1 MKEDDLKSVLS
12 LCEKSAE
19 KGVKI
24 TLKYQEALNNTLKRA
39 KSGIEDT
46 INEFSEAEYNISDSR
61 DSLEEQLVKIKNS
74 FERLSTKLDYDIKKT
89 KRNLSDFSI
98 TLFGRTMAGKS
109 TLMEILTHGDG
120 KTIGKG
126 AQRTT
131 RDIRTYSWNGLKIT
145 DVPGIAAFEGKED
158 EDLAFETAK
167 SADLILFLITDDG
180 PQVAEAECFSKIV
193 KLGKPI
199 ICILNVKAHISDK
212 DEIDFSLGL
221 RNINKKMRNRENLDT
236 IKKQFLD
243 YSKNYAQDW
252 THIPFVYLHLGGAY
266 LSQNIK
272 NLENSKILYEA
283 SKISI
288 LKEKII
294 EQVKDKGEFY
304 RIKTFVDLIS
314 VPIID
319 ITDTLLEQSSE
330 NSSNGRVILRKKK
343 ELEKWKEKFYK
354 DGITEIESFVIKI
367 KSNLNSEIVSF
378 VEDYFEDKNAKKEW
392 DKIMK
397 QKKIEEKSQDLLKK
411 LENRCDEKVKEIVR
425 EVLKELEYSSYLMSK
440 YNFKISGITDW
451 KKIASY
457 SLMIGGGVLSLAF
470 PTFAIPIIILE
481 AGIQWIISYFFDDI
495 NKKEKEA
502 RLALQN
508 KLKKNVEENC
518 LKLEKKLKK
527 NFDKLMKNRIMSLV
541 KELTKMNNIVFQLAD
556 ILTELAWNLNENLLE
571 LNKQIVTEAIHLIGA
586 AGIEY
591 HINSVG
597 RIPGNNIVFMLDDGK
612 RIPEEEAKKLYKLIS
627 ERIDYTFQ
635 HNDKKILISRVIG
648 NLVER
653 KNINI
658 EDKIGV
664 AHIQINKMSKE
675 KLSKLFNKIKLAQ
688 QLSKIL
694 IINDGGGKC

>member
-1 MKEDDLKSVLS
+1 
-12 LCEKSAE
+12 
-19 KGVKI
+19 
-24 TLKYQEALNNTLKRA
+24 
-39 KSGIEDT
+39 
-46 INEFSEAEYNISDSR
+46 
-61 DSLEEQLVKIKNS
+61 
-74 FERLSTKLDYDIKKT
+74 
-89 KRNLSDFSI
+89 
-98 TLFGRTMAGKS
+98 
-109 TLMEILTHGDG
+109 
-120 KTIGKG
+120 
-126 AQRTT
+126 
-131 RDIRTYSWNGLKIT
+131 
-145 DVPGIAAFEGKED
+145 
-158 EDLAFETAK
+158 
-167 SADLILFLITDDG
+167 
-180 PQVAEAECFSKIV
+180 
-193 KLGKPI
+193 
-199 ICILNVKAHISDK
+199 
-212 DEIDFSLGL
+212 
-221 RNINKKMRNRENLDT
+221 
-236 IKKQFLD
+236 
-243 YSKNYAQDW
+243 
-252 THIPFVYLHLGGAY
+252 
-266 LSQNIK
+266 
-272 NLENSKILYEA
+272 
-283 SKISI
+283 
-288 LKEKII
+288 
-294 EQVKDKGEFY
+294 
-304 RIKTFVDLIS
+304 
-314 VPIID
+314 
-319 ITDTLLEQSSE
+319 
-330 NSSNGRVILRKKK
+330 
-343 ELEKWKEKFYK
+343 
-354 DGITEIESFVIKI
+354 
-367 KSNLNSEIVSF
+367 
-378 VEDYFEDKNAKKEW
+378 
-392 DKIMK
+392 
-397 QKKIEEKSQDLLKK
+397 
-411 LENRCDEKVKEIVR
+411 
-425 EVLKELEYSSYLMSK
+425 
-440 YNFKISGITDW
+440 
-451 KKIASY
+451 
-457 SLMIGGGVLSLAF
+457 MIGGGVLSLAF

-481 AGIQWIISYFFDDI
+481 AGIQWIISYFFDDR

-556 ILTELAWNLNENLLE
+556 ILKELAWNLNENLLE